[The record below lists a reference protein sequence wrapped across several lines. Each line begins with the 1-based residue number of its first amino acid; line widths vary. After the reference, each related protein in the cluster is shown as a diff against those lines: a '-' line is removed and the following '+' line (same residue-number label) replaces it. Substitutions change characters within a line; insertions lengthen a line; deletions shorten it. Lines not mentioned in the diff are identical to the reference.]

1 MSGAGEAAG
10 PVEPGGPTWP
20 QDPGRPGGPVEP
32 GGSGGPL
39 RHGEVDSEG
48 PPGPGDT
55 ASTEPP
61 GPPKKRKLA
70 FPSALT
76 VLAIVTVAVWLLA
89 FLIPSGQYDRNDK
102 GAPVQG
108 TYHRVSSGQ
117 SFVDRLNDLFLA
129 PVNGLYGIRDTT
141 SGEVGPSLT
150 GDLYGSAGVFL
161 FVLAIGAFITVVFAT
176 GALDRGIE
184 RLAHRLRERGTLLI
198 AGVMLVFSVLGTVE
212 GFAEETLG
220 FYGLLVP
227 MMLAL
232 GYDRMV
238 AVGTAILGAGVG
250 VLCSTVN
257 PFATGVASSA
267 ADISLGDGIALRFV
281 MWLVLTAV
289 TIAYVVR
296 YARRVQKVPARSLSG
311 FLPGDRERTA
321 TDAGEAPQLTGTHK
335 AVLIVLGLV
344 FAFMIFSVV
353 PWSSALTGK
362 ADATP
367 YSFELGWSFPQLA
380 ALFLC
385 AAVLVGLVARLGE
398 QKTSSTI
405 IQGAGDFISPALV
418 IMLARGVTVIM
429 NNSRITDTVL
439 HSIEGVVKG
448 TSSGLFAII
457 VFVVNLPLAFLIPS
471 TSGHATLAMPIL
483 APLADFAGVSRAVV
497 VTAWQAASGWMNLW
511 VPTTAVTI
519 GGVALAK
526 VGYDRYLRF
535 VWPLLVILFVLIC
548 GFVALGAAM
557 T

>member
-1 MSGAGEAAG
+1 MSTPAAD
-10 PVEPGGPTWP
+10 PDTEEPQHRGKFT
-20 QDPGRPGGPVEP
+20 
-32 GGSGGPL
+32 
-39 RHGEVDSEG
+39 
-48 PPGPGDT
+48 
-55 ASTEPP
+55 
-61 GPPKKRKLA
+61 

-76 VLAIVTVAVWLLA
+76 ILAIVTVGVWLLA
-89 FLIPSGQYDRNDK
+89 FLIPSGAYDRDDK

-108 TYHRVSSGQ
+108 SYHRVDSGQ
-117 SFVDRLNDLFLA
+117 TFVDRLNDLFLA
-129 PVNGLYGIRDTT
+129 PVNGLYGIQDEK
-141 SGEVGPSLT
+141 SGVVGPDMA
-150 GDLYGSAGVFL
+150 GELYGSAGVFL

-176 GALDRGIE
+176 GALDRGIG
-184 RLAHRLRERGTLLI
+184 RLAHRLRERGAMLI

-220 FYGLLVP
+220 FYGLIVP
-227 MMLAL
+227 LMLAL

-238 AVGTAILGAGVG
+238 AVGAIILGAGIG

-267 ADISLGDGIALRFV
+267 ADISLGDGIILRFA
-281 MWLVLTAV
+281 MWIVLTAV
-289 TIAYVVR
+289 TIAYVIR
-296 YARRVQKVPARSLSG
+296 YARRVQKNPERSLTG
-311 FLPGDRERTA
+311 FLPGDREQTA
-321 TDAGEAPQLTGTHK
+321 ADAGEIPELTGLHK
-335 AVLIVLGLV
+335 AVLALVALV

-353 PWSSALTGK
+353 PWSSALTGD
-362 ADATP
+362 ADAKP
-367 YSFELGWSFPQLA
+367 YGFELGWSFPQLA

-385 AAVLVGLVARLGE
+385 AAVLVGVVARMGE
-398 QKTSSTI
+398 QRLSSTI
-405 IQGAGDFISPALV
+405 TQGAADFISPALV
-418 IMLARGVTVIM
+418 IVLARGVTVIM
-429 NNSRITDTVL
+429 NNSKVTDTVL

-483 APLADFAGVSRAVV
+483 APLADFAGVSRSVV

-526 VGYDRYLRF
+526 VGYDKYLRF
-535 VWPLLVILFVLIC
+535 VWPLLAILFVLIC
-548 GFVALGAAM
+548 AFVALGAAL

>member
-1 MSGAGEAAG
+1 MSVTQTEA
-10 PVEPGGPTWP
+10 PEQEP
-20 QDPGRPGGPVEP
+20 Q
-32 GGSGGPL
+32 
-39 RHGEVDSEG
+39 
-48 PPGPGDT
+48 
-55 ASTEPP
+55 
-61 GPPKKRKLA
+61 KKKFT

-76 VLAIVTVAVWLLA
+76 VLAIVTLAVWLLA
-89 FLIPSGQYDRNDK
+89 FLVPSGEYDRDEN
-102 GAPVQG
+102 GSPVEG
-108 TYHRVSSGQ
+108 TYKRVPSGQ
-117 SFVDRLNDLFLA
+117 SFVDRLNDLFLS
-129 PVNGLYGIRDTT
+129 PVNGLYGVQDTKT
-141 SGEVGPSLT
+141 GQVGPDME
-150 GDLYGSAGVFL
+150 GALYGSAGVFL

-176 GALDRGIE
+176 GALDRGIS
-184 RLAHRLRERGTLLI
+184 RLAHRLRDRGWLLI
-198 AGVMLVFSVLGTVE
+198 AGVMAVFSVLGTVE

-250 VLCSTVN
+250 VMCSTVN

-267 ADISLGDGIALRFV
+267 AGISLGDGIVLRFV

-296 YARRVQKVPARSLSG
+296 YATRVRKNPERSIGG
-311 FLPGDRERTA
+311 FQPGDRDKASAQAE
-321 TDAGEAPQLTGTHK
+321 EVPELTRLHK
-335 AVLIVLGLV
+335 AVLVMLVLV

-367 YSFELGWSFPQLA
+367 YGWELGWSFPQLA
-380 ALFLC
+380 ALFLV
-385 AAVLVGLVARLGE
+385 AAVLVGVVARMSEPKL
-398 QKTSSTI
+398 SSTI
-405 IQGAGDFISPALV
+405 IQGAADFISPALV

-429 NNSRITDTVL
+429 NNTKITDTVL

-448 TSSGLFAII
+448 TSSALFAII
-457 VFVVNLPLAFLIPS
+457 VFLVNLPLAFLIPS

-497 VTAWQAASGWMNLW
+497 VTAWAAASGWMNLW

-526 VGYDRYLRF
+526 VGYDKYLRF

-548 GFVALGAAM
+548 GFLALGAAV

>member
-1 MSGAGEAAG
+1 MSTTGTEA
-10 PVEPGGPTWP
+10 PEQEP
-20 QDPGRPGGPVEP
+20 QQ
-32 GGSGGPL
+32 
-39 RHGEVDSEG
+39 
-48 PPGPGDT
+48 
-55 ASTEPP
+55 
-61 GPPKKRKLA
+61 KKFT

-89 FLIPSGQYDRNDK
+89 FLIPSGQYDRNED
-102 GAPVQG
+102 GAPIEG
-108 TYHRVSSGQ
+108 TYKRVPSGQ
-117 SFVDRLNDLFLA
+117 SFVDRLNDLFLS
-129 PVNGLYGIRDTT
+129 PVNGLYGVQDTKT
-141 SGEVGPSLT
+141 GQVGPDME
-150 GDLYGSAGVFL
+150 GALYGSAGVFL

-176 GALDRGIE
+176 GALDRGIS
-184 RLAHRLRERGTLLI
+184 RLAHRLRDRGWLLI
-198 AGVMLVFSVLGTVE
+198 AGVMAVFSVLGTVE

-267 ADISLGDGIALRFV
+267 AGISLGDGIVLRFA

-296 YARRVQKVPARSLSG
+296 YATRVRKNPERSIGG
-311 FLPGDRERTA
+311 FQPGDREKAATRT
-321 TDAGEAPQLTGTHK
+321 EEVPELTRLHK
-335 AVLIVLGLV
+335 SVLVLLVLV

-367 YSFELGWSFPQLA
+367 YGWELDWSFPQLA
-380 ALFLC
+380 AMFLV
-385 AAVLVGLVARLGE
+385 AAVLVGVVARMSEPKL
-398 QKTSSTI
+398 SSTI
-405 IQGAGDFISPALV
+405 IQGAADFISPALV

-429 NNSRITDTVL
+429 NNTKITDTVL

-448 TSSGLFAII
+448 TSSAMFAVI
-457 VFVVNLPLAFLIPS
+457 VFLVNLPLAFLIPS

-497 VTAWQAASGWMNLW
+497 VTAWAAASGWMNLW

-526 VGYDRYLRF
+526 VGYDKYLRF
-535 VWPLLVILFVLIC
+535 VWPLLAILFVLIC
-548 GFVALGAAM
+548 GFVALGAAV

>member
-1 MSGAGEAAG
+1 MTRDQT
-10 PVEPGGPTWP
+10 GGG
-20 QDPGRPGGPVEP
+20 GR
-32 GGSGGPL
+32 
-39 RHGEVDSEG
+39 
-48 PPGPGDT
+48 T
-55 ASTEPP
+55 FT
-61 GPPKKRKLA
+61 

-76 VLAIVTVAVWLLA
+76 VLALVTVAVWALA
-89 FLIPSGQYDRNDK
+89 FLIPSGRYDRDAN

-108 TYHRVSSGQ
+108 TYRRVPSGQ
-117 SFVDRLNDLFLA
+117 SVTDRLNDLFLA
-129 PVNGLYGIRDTT
+129 PVNGLYGVQDEKT
-141 SGEVGPSLT
+141 GMVGPDLS
-150 GDLYGSAGVFL
+150 GSLYGAAGVFL

-176 GALDRGIE
+176 GALDRGIA
-184 RLAHRLRERGTLLI
+184 RLAHRLRERGALLI

-232 GYDRMV
+232 GYDRLV
-238 AVGTAILGAGVG
+238 AVGASILGAGIG

-257 PFATGVASSA
+257 PFATGVASAA

-281 MWLVLTAV
+281 MWIVLTAV
-289 TIAYVVR
+289 TIGYVVR
-296 YARRVQKVPARSLSG
+296 YAKRVQKDPSRSLCG
-311 FLPGDRERTA
+311 FLPGDREQA
-321 TDAGEAPQLTGTHK
+321 AAGAGEEPELTRLHK
-335 AVLIVLGLV
+335 AVLVLLVLV

-362 ADATP
+362 ADAEP
-367 YSFELGWSFPQLA
+367 YSWELDWSFPQLA
-380 ALFLC
+380 AMFLV
-385 AAVLVGLVARLGE
+385 AAVLVGLVARMGE
-398 QKTSSTI
+398 QRLSSTV
-405 IQGAGDFISPALV
+405 IQGAADFMSPALV
-418 IMLARGVTVIM
+418 ILLARGVTVIM
-429 NNSRITDTVL
+429 NNSKVTDTVL

-448 TSSGLFAII
+448 TSSGLFAVI
-457 VFVVNLPLAFLIPS
+457 VFLVNLPLAFLIPS

-535 VWPLLVILFVLIC
+535 VWPLLAILFVLIC
-548 GFVALGAAM
+548 GFVAVGAVI
-557 T
+557 